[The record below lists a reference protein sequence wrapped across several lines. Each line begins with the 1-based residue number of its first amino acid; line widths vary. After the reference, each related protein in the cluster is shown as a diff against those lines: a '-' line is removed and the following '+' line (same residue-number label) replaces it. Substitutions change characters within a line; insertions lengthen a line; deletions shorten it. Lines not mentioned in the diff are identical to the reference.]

1 MSGLKPQNASRLRT
15 RKSGSVEWFGL
26 LTIVAICLLM
36 VVGQTEPAISSPAV
50 AGSMRTSGVSDVATN
65 LKPIFVAR
73 RVRRG
78 RLRVRSK
85 KVFRQHR
92 KVRRDRTPDHS
103 PEANRPQ
110 ENGPKQTK
118 HTGRDHQP
126 RHRKERKIVC
136 ISGRIRAGDCLCR
149 IRNSRRRLD
158 EGVFA
163 CGRIFIPAVTRDGSR
178 LSVGAGNTESGAQTG
193 STAPQSP
200 LEGPVSNS
208 EIFAAHEV
216 LVTLRSGTAL
226 DADQQIA
233 QTYGLVII
241 GGWRIE
247 LIGVRLRQV
256 PNTRWQDCC

>member
-110 ENGPKQTK
+110 ENGPKQTPAYRSRSSAPASEGEK
-118 HTGRDHQP
+118 NCLYFRAHQP
-126 RHRKERKIVC
+126 
-136 ISGRIRAGDCLCR
+136 AGDCLCR

-178 LSVGAGNTESGAQTG
+178 LSVGAGNTKSGAQTG
-193 STAPQSP
+193 STAPESP
-200 LEGPVSNS
+200 LRRAG
-208 EIFAAHEV
+208 FKF
-216 LVTLRSGTAL
+216 
-226 DADQQIA
+226 
-233 QTYGLVII
+233 
-241 GGWRIE
+241 
-247 LIGVRLRQV
+247 
-256 PNTRWQDCC
+256 